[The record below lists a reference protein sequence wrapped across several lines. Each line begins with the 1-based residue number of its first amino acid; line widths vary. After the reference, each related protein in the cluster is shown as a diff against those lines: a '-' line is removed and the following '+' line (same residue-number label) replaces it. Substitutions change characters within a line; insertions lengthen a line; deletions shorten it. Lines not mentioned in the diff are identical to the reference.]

1 LVAKAD
7 VGRLGRRLGA
17 GGREIVCECGAAA
30 SSGRGAGRWVI
41 LGGLSAAARRC
52 RSRRLCSDW
61 ESTARSSGLD
71 RGVRAGSAVLS
82 GAKELGGGGGAGTRG
97 GATRPKAGCAAAC
110 LVLVSRQ
117 YVGGLCRGWYVSQS
131 VVSR

>member
-1 LVAKAD
+1 MVAKAD

-52 RSRRLCSDW
+52 GSRRLC
-61 ESTARSSGLD
+61 A
-71 RGVRAGSAVLS
+71 
-82 GAKELGGGGGAGTRG
+82 GGGGFRLGVD
-97 GATRPKAGCAAAC
+97 C
-110 LVLVSRQ
+110 VE
-117 YVGGLCRGWYVSQS
+117 
-131 VVSR
+131 